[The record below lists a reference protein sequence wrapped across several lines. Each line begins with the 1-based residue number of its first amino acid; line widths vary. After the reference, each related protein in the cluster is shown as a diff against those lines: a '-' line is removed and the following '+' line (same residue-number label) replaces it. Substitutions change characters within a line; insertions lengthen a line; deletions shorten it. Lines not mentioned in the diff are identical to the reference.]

1 MSIPPEV
8 QREYLLEGYDFSG
21 LGQIKTETLN
31 LPIRAILEKRG
42 ATRHKLSTIL
52 TPGPGTDDLERNTHS
67 ARGQRRGVD
76 SLPASNCF
84 FV

>member
-31 LPIRAILEKRG
+31 LPIRAIW
-42 ATRHKLSTIL
+42 
-52 TPGPGTDDLERNTHS
+52 RN
-67 ARGQRRGVD
+67 AEPRAINFRR
-76 SLPASNCF
+76 S
-84 FV
+84 